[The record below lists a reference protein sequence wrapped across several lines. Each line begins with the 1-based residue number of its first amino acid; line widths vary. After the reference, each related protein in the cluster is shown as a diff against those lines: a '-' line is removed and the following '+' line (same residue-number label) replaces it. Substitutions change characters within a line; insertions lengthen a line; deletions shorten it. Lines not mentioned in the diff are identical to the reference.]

1 MKIFNKKKLQEE
13 WRKKVEESY
22 NQGKKDA
29 ENGFNNLL
37 SAVTKDKEYWNS
49 LSEKELLVEMMF
61 ALKLNNN
68 NVDGLNSKIEY
79 IQNYKEIFKELN
91 NNMDE
96 IKKAEDL
103 LKENIENERKQI
115 VEFEKQIKNV
125 TSKINEIDSTLKEI
139 IEIKEDINKV
149 IADINTAL
157 PRLKETSEQIDKIAQ
172 ETNNVIETY
181 SDSPAETLRELKDK
195 VDDLYDEFQND
206 DDDDDDD
213 DENIKAKLN
222 FICSKLDAL
231 DQFGYD
237 SLYSRIEEVKK
248 EIENLNNGYSM
259 PVQYGYDDV
268 CSRIQDLENKIDYMN
283 IDK

>member
-1 MKIFNKKKLQEE
+1 MKIFNTKKLQEE

-103 LKENIENERKQI
+103 LKENIENERKQV

-206 DDDDDDD
+206 DDDDD
-213 DENIKAKLN
+213 ENIKAKLN

-237 SLYSRIEEVKK
+237 SLYSRIEEVKR
-248 EIENLNNGYSM
+248 EIENLNNGYSI

>member
-1 MKIFNKKKLQEE
+1 MKIFNTKKLQEE

-22 NQGKKDA
+22 NKGKKDA

-103 LKENIENERKQI
+103 LKENIENERKQV

-206 DDDDDDD
+206 DDDDD
-213 DENIKAKLN
+213 ENIKAKLN

-237 SLYSRIEEVKK
+237 SLYSRIEEVKR

>member
-1 MKIFNKKKLQEE
+1 MKIFNTKKLQEE

-103 LKENIENERKQI
+103 LKENIENERKQV

-195 VDDLYDEFQND
+195 VDDIYDEFQND

-213 DENIKAKLN
+213 DENIKA
-222 FICSKLDAL
+222 
-231 DQFGYD
+231 Y
-237 SLYSRIEEVKK
+237 
-248 EIENLNNGYSM
+248 
-259 PVQYGYDDV
+259 
-268 CSRIQDLENKIDYMN
+268 
-283 IDK
+283 

>member
-1 MKIFNKKKLQEE
+1 MKIFNTKKLQEE

-103 LKENIENERKQI
+103 LKENIENERKQV

-206 DDDDDDD
+206 DDDDD
-213 DENIKAKLN
+213 ENIKAKLN